1 MIIEGIKEKK
11 GKNVTVINLDT
22 ISNSPCSFFVIC
34 SANSN
39 TQINAIAN
47 NIEKLLLENM
57 NLKIWKQEGRQSNW
71 RVLDYFDIIIHIFK
85 EETRQK
91 YQLEEL
97 WADGIIQKID
107 QSE

>member
-1 MIIEGIKEKK
+1 
-11 GKNVTVINLDT
+11 
-22 ISNSPCSFFVIC
+22 
-34 SANSN
+34 
-39 TQINAIAN
+39 
-47 NIEKLLLENM
+47 M

>member
-57 NLKIWKQEGRQSNW
+57 DLKIWKQEGRESNW
-71 RVLDYFDIIIHIFK
+71 RVLDYFDIMVHIFH
-85 EETRQK
+85 EETREK

-97 WADGIIQKID
+97 WADGIIQNIS

>member
-1 MIIEGIKEKK
+1 MIVEGIKEKK
-11 GKNVTVINLDT
+11 GKEVTIINLDE

-34 SANSN
+34 SANSK

-57 NLKIWKQEGRQSNW
+57 NLKVWKQEGRESNW
-71 RVLDYFDIIIHIFK
+71 RILDYFDIIIHIFHGD
-85 EETRQK
+85 TRLK

-97 WADGIIQKID
+97 WADGIIQNID
-107 QSE
+107 